1 MILKVL
7 ESGRI
12 SNLIKFKLKK
22 IRSDASFR
30 EFFRLYK
37 GKKTSIIV
45 TAKKERFKNLIAYS
59 GINKFLRDKGI
70 YTPKSINKLFGE
82 GIIEIEDLGDK
93 TLLHYVRQSRNKLN
107 LYKKCVDV
115 ILKIQ
120 KIKPVKKI
128 KLDSKKQFNLSIYNA
143 KNLHKESDLFFNWYL
158 PGVLGKKKS
167 SKHKIKIKK
176 ELNKLYKRIFFK
188 NQFIVH
194 RDFHVSNIMP
204 NKGKFGVID
213 TQDIIIGNP
222 TYDLASLIDDVR
234 IKIPISL
241 KNKIFQYYLK
251 KCSIKKKET
260 HLLKNDFDIL
270 SIQRNLKILGIFY
283 RLFKRDNKPQYLK
296 YIPYTWSLIELRI
309 KNKIFKNLEILLKR
323 AVKKKIRKKRKFK

>member
-1 MILKVL
+1 MQ
-7 ESGRI
+7 
-12 SNLIKFKLKK
+12 FKLKK

-59 GINKFLRDKGI
+59 GINKFLRKKGI
-70 YTPKSINKLFGE
+70 YTPKLISQHFKE
-82 GIIEIEDLGDK
+82 GVMEIEDFGNN
-93 TLLHYVRQSRNKLN
+93 TLLYYVKRSKNKLN

-128 KLDSKKQFNLSIYNA
+128 KFGSNKYFNLKIYNTT
-143 KNLHKESDLFFNWYL
+143 NLHKESNLFFDWYL
-158 PGVLGKKKS
+158 RGVLGKKRSLKY
-167 SKHKIKIKK
+167 KKIIKK

-204 NKGKFGVID
+204 TNKKLGVID
-213 TQDIIIGNP
+213 TQDAILGNP
-222 TYDLASLIDDVR
+222 MYDLASLVDDVR
-234 IKIPISL
+234 VKVPSQIKR
-241 KNKIFQYYLK
+241 KTFEYYLK
-251 KCSIKKKET
+251 NCSIKKKQIT
-260 HLLKNDFDIL
+260 LLKNDFDIL

-283 RLFKRDNKPQYLK
+283 RLFKRDDKPQYLK
-296 YIPYTWSLIELRI
+296 YLPYTWSLIELRM
-309 KNKIFKNLEILLKR
+309 KNKIFKNLEITLKK
-323 AVKKKIRKKRKFK
+323 VVNKKMRKKRNFK